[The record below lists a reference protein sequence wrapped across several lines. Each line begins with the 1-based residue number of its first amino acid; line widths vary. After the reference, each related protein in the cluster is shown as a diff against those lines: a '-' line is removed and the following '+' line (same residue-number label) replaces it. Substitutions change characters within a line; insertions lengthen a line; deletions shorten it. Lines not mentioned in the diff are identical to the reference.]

1 MLSRIRNVSPVLVL
15 LLALSCTAG
24 CFSVRTADTHNT
36 TAALRDYNTWVS
48 GQSVFDHQVRSTIV
62 QIGSHIT
69 TYNTE
74 IAKDHPDY
82 SLLRANLAADRQL
95 LDQWGTGIDNL
106 SASTDTFDQ
115 STSSLMYENA
125 SKVKVRDD
133 LALMTRYMK
142 IYAIDMGNARQH
154 LVEYVDNA
162 ETYIQPD
169 DPDYWNDN
177 YRQHAMQAKD
187 QALPAI
193 ADADAALGNLTAQA
207 RSLEQLQ

>member
-1 MLSRIRNVSPVLVL
+1 MLSRIRIVSNVLVL
-15 LLALSCTAG
+15 LVFLTCLAG
-24 CFSVRTADTHNT
+24 CVSVRTADTHNT
-36 TAALRDYNTWVS
+36 TIAVRDYNTWAS
-48 GQSVFDHQVRSTIV
+48 GQSVFDRNARGTIA
-62 QIGSHIT
+62 QIGNHII

-106 SASTDTFDQ
+106 SAATDTFDQ
-115 STSSLMYENA
+115 STSKLVYENA

-133 LALMTRYMK
+133 LALMIQYMK
-142 IYAIDMGNARQH
+142 IYAVDMGNARQH
-154 LVEYVDNA
+154 LIEYEDNA
-162 ETYIQPD
+162 ETYIRPD
-169 DPDYWNDN
+169 DPDYWNDI

-193 ADADAALGNLTAQA
+193 ADADAALANLSVQA
-207 RSLEQLQ
+207 RNLEQLQ